1 MPLTDIE
8 IKKSRPAAKPY
19 KRFDGGGLYLL
30 ITPSGSKLWR
40 LKYRVNGREK
50 LLSYGSY
57 PLVPL
62 KDARTWRDQ
71 AKRLLLEGID
81 PSAHHLN
88 KKAEARASTA
98 NTFGVIA
105 SEYLD
110 KAEKEGRAAR
120 TLKKKRWL
128 LGLVAAELNKR
139 PIDQIT
145 SAEVW
150 EVLKKVQAKDQHET
164 AQRLRSTI
172 GGVFRHAIATAR
184 ADSDPTYVLR
194 GALISPTVTHRAAI
208 SDPTGLGVLLRRIGG
223 YKGQPTTRLALQLLM
238 LLVCRPGELRHAE
251 WSEFDTEGRVWRVP
265 AGRMKMRRP
274 HRVPLAER
282 AVELLKELRQYS
294 RSPGLLFPST
304 TRATKPISENTM
316 NSALRRMGY
325 ARDEITA
332 HGFRSAFSTLANE
345 SGQWSADAIERALA
359 HEDANKV
366 RRAYARGD
374 YWEERVQL
382 AAWWA
387 NKLDEYRRLD
397 PPSQ

>member
-8 IKKSRPAAKPY
+8 IKKSKPAAKPY

-40 LKYRVNGREK
+40 LKYRFHGREK

-88 KKAEARASTA
+88 KKAEARASAA

-105 SEYLD
+105 SECLD

-139 PIDQIT
+139 PIDEIT
-145 SAEVW
+145 SAEVL

-164 AQRLRSTI
+164 AQRLRSEI
-172 GGVFRHAIATAR
+172 GRVFRHAIATAR
-184 ADSDPTYVLR
+184 AESDPTYVLR
-194 GALISPTVTHRAAI
+194 GALISPNRDPSGSNIGSGRAGRA
-208 SDPTGLGVLLRRIGG
+208 SSQDRRVQGSAYHAPG
-223 YKGQPTTRLALQLLM
+223 ASASHAPRLSARRASSRRVERVRYAGPRLADT
-238 LLVCRPGELRHAE
+238 GEP
-251 WSEFDTEGRVWRVP
+251 D
-265 AGRMKMRRP
+265 
-274 HRVPLAER
+274 
-282 AVELLKELRQYS
+282 
-294 RSPGLLFPST
+294 
-304 TRATKPISENTM
+304 
-316 NSALRRMGY
+316 
-325 ARDEITA
+325 
-332 HGFRSAFSTLANE
+332 
-345 SGQWSADAIERALA
+345 
-359 HEDANKV
+359 EDAAATP
-366 RRAYARGD
+366 RA
-374 YWEERVQL
+374 
-382 AAWWA
+382 
-387 NKLDEYRRLD
+387 
-397 PPSQ
+397 PC